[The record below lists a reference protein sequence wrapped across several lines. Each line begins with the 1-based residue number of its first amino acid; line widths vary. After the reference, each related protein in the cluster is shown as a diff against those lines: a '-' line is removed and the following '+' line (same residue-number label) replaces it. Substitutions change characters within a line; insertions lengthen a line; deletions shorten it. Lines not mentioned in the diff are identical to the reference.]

1 MKISNAKR
9 TVLTAAI
16 REAFSGHINIYES
29 GAREDEWEVNWS
41 ALGSQPTEVA
51 RDFAENLR
59 LACKITDW
67 LNQEHVAV
75 DYSLAGEYT
84 DREEL
89 GRTAAD
95 AAELIKAGHTGA
107 AMWRL
112 FGKGQ
117 EKQETEGR
125 K

>member
-16 REAFSGHINIYES
+16 REAFSGYINIYES

-51 RDFAENLR
+51 EEFAHSLV

-67 LNQEHVAV
+67 LNREHVAV
-75 DYSLAGEYT
+75 DYSLEGEYK
-84 DREEL
+84 DREEI
-89 GRTAAD
+89 GRTAA
-95 AAELIKAGHTGA
+95 AAVDFIKADNVLGA
-107 AMWRL
+107 MRSI
-112 FGKGQ
+112 FS
-117 EKQETEGR
+117 EG
-125 K
+125 

>member
-16 REAFSGHINIYES
+16 REAFSGYINIYES

-41 ALGSQPTEVA
+41 ALGSQPTEIA
-51 RDFAENLR
+51 RDFAEDLK

-89 GRTAAD
+89 GNAARAAAD
-95 AAELIKAGHTGA
+95 LIKNGQTGR
-107 AMWRL
+107 AMRSI
-112 FGKGQ
+112 FS
-117 EKQETEGR
+117 EG
-125 K
+125 